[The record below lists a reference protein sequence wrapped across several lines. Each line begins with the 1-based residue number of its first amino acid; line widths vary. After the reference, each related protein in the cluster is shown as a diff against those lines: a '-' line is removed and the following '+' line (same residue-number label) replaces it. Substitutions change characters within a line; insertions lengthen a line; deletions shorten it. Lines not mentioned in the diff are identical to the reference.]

1 MPGGSKKGGG
11 LVASPA
17 AYKPFKM
24 RGTPFQRNFGIGMD
38 NQGEN
43 AELINT
49 LQNEDAAKAAADAAL
64 EGAITGEVG
73 KSPATHKSDRGDHM
87 KKYGEGHTNDAH
99 PDYWKKDGEKSDDK
113 KKDEK
118 DKRNKE
124 IRTRAEEIKKERQLQ
139 DTLDWIKNK
148 DERKKK
154 TDERDR
160 KEKEKK
166 VEFERRHEREDYWRS
181 FGKPDWMKNK

>member
-1 MPGGSKKGGG
+1 MNATTKKKPRHTVPNGIYPATLQDYQLVNTKNGMRYQFIFSLDGMKTKDGMPVTLMRTTSPSMAHKSHRREIVEALQRSEFEGVKDLFGN
-11 LVASPA
+11 PA
-17 AYKPFKM
+17 ADKESLP
-24 RGTPFQRNFGIGMD
+24 
-38 NQGEN
+38 

-118 DKRNKE
+118 DKDN
-124 IRTRAEEIKKERQLQ
+124 
-139 DTLDWIKNK
+139 N
-148 DERKKK
+148 
-154 TDERDR
+154 
-160 KEKEKK
+160 
-166 VEFERRHEREDYWRS
+166 F
-181 FGKPDWMKNK
+181 